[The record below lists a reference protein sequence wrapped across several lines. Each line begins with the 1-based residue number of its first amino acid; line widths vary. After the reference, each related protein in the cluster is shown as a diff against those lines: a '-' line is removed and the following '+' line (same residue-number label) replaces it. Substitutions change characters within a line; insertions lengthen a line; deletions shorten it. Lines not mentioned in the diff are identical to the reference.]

1 MSRTF
6 SSAYTLCALLFVL
19 VLSVVFLI
27 RLNDGRNREIAAAEA
42 NFASVVRDLQHH
54 SPPLDS
60 GAIQR
65 ILAVSTTGRGTL
77 RAVAVFSFEGGLEYL
92 WTMNRNY
99 LADDL
104 TALPV
109 PLSPEFRYHQLTEI
123 ALSQRVPAAGGRTV
137 IVEAV
142 YRVIP
147 SSIWYRLFHDT
158 LLAILVFA
166 ALTVIVTVGVL
177 LAGAGS
183 HRTSA
188 AHEMLRPASDEIVLT
203 PAPPRASAPSGSPD
217 GRGGRAEDRRDDPTG
232 MFNPDSGVTYE
243 AHLPRRLA
251 LELERAASNDQDLA
265 FVHARFPGLSR
276 GTDGYRSC
284 SRAMVEQF
292 LFEDLI
298 FEQGQD
304 SFAVVLPNTDLN
316 RAIKQVEH
324 FYSEIKSTPLPGRPF
339 FGITARSGRLVE
351 ADRLI
356 REAQHALQKAH
367 SEQQTIL
374 AFRADPQKYRD
385 YVAQQS
391 E

>member
-1 MSRTF
+1 MNRTF

-19 VLSVVFLI
+19 VLSVVFLL
-27 RLNDGRNREIAAAEA
+27 RLNDSRNREIAAAEA
-42 NFASVVRDLQHH
+42 RFTSIVRDLQYHD
-54 SPPLDS
+54 PPLDS
-60 GAIQR
+60 IAIQR
-65 ILAVSTTGRGTL
+65 ILAASTTGRSSL
-77 RAVAVFSFEGGLEYL
+77 RAVAVYTFEGGLEYL
-92 WTMNRNY
+92 WSMNRRY

-104 TALPV
+104 SALPV
-109 PLSPEFRYHQLTEI
+109 PLSPEFTYHQLTEVS
-123 ALSQRVPAAGGRTV
+123 LSRRIPASGGRTV

-158 LLAILVFA
+158 LLAVLVFA
-166 ALTVIVTVGVL
+166 VLTVVVTVVVL
-177 LAGAGS
+177 LAGGRSQRRAGARDS
-183 HRTSA
+183 HPP
-188 AHEMLRPASDEIVLT
+188 ESDRS
-203 PAPPRASAPSGSPD
+203 APPEPQTAAPRSAPE
-217 GRGGRAEDRRDDPTG
+217 GRGNQPADRDSQTG
-232 MFNPDSGVTYE
+232 MFNPNSGLTYE

-284 SRAMVEQF
+284 ARAMVEQF

-304 SFAVVLPNTDLN
+304 SFAVVMPNTDLN

-324 FYSEIKSTPLPGRPF
+324 FYSEIKATPLPGRPF

-385 YVAQQS
+385 FVAQQS
-391 E
+391 G